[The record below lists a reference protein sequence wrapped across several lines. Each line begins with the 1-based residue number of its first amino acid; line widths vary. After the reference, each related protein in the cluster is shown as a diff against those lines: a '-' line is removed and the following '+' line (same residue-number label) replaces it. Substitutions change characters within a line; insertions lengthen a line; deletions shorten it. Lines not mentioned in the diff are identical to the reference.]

1 MNNPPSHLRRAA
13 RSAAGTLLFIA
24 ALHLIARNH
33 LNVPGAALSLAV
45 IFWSRQEG
53 VTGGFISA
61 GLSYSYLLWFHAGF
75 GAAEGVPYSAEAMQQ
90 LRLWALCLPLSAALV
105 GTVSNRAAQ
114 ARLMEQEKSLLHD
127 KERESRLL
135 LDKLQ
140 DAQGELEDR
149 ERRYR
154 FLADFM
160 PQMIWTAT
168 PEGIPDYFNNRW
180 MDFTGESLRESMSER
195 WVKALHPDDRERAAA
210 RWRLSVTTGQPYEI
224 EYRLRQA
231 GKSGDEEWRWH
242 LARGEALRDLKGHI
256 LHWAGTCTD
265 IHDQRVM
272 REQLERSVRHRTR
285 ELEQA
290 NVSLTE
296 EMQERRLVQHAM
308 DRILEYSLDVICTV
322 DGKGQIMHISH
333 ACEKVLGYAP
343 DEMIGQVVFDFIHPD
358 DQGRVMQI
366 ARGIMEG
373 AAHSG
378 FVKRWIRRDGTAIP
392 MMWSANWSSDDQF
405 MVCIGR
411 DVSAMKKAAGE
422 LETARKAA
430 DLANRAKSEFL
441 ANMSH
446 EIRTP
451 MNGVL
456 GMTGLLLDTG
466 LSHEQRD
473 FVETIRRSGELLLT
487 IINDILDFSKIEAGK
502 LVFENV
508 EFDLQDTL
516 GNSVE
521 LLAAA
526 ARSQGVDLFVNV
538 HSLIPQR
545 LRGDAGRLHQVI
557 NNLLSNAIRFTP
569 SGGEVAVRVFPV
581 LEQPQ
586 NGGTDGAGSILLRFE
601 VKDSGIGVDEST
613 RKRLFEPFTQ
623 ADAST
628 TRKYGGTG
636 LGLAICKRLVQMMG
650 GGIGMESEPGKGSVF
665 HFTAR
670 FGFGASVGTMEKPSP
685 PPEFPLLLDGLRV
698 LVVDNSA
705 AGRSLLAGWM
715 QNWRLNPVTMAG
727 AQEAL
732 DYLRNQA
739 SQGTPVC
746 VAVIDRELPGMS
758 GLELARAIHRDLSLG
773 AVETLLLSGSPS
785 PPQQSELT
793 EAGVRT
799 CLLKPLRPSCLL
811 DALSQ
816 LAGPM
821 ELLDS
826 TEIPSTPPLPALLS
840 DAGDKQAVP
849 APLPAELSSL
859 DTVAHARTT
868 RARVLLAEDNPI
880 NQKVALLQLRKL
892 GYEAD
897 AVANGREVLAA
908 LANAPYDVIL
918 MDCQMPEMDGYETS
932 RHLRRGLPGLPI
944 HIIALT
950 ANAMAGDRERCL
962 EAGMD
967 DYITKPVRMH
977 ELEGALKRWEQM
989 LQPSS

>member
-13 RSAAGTLLFIA
+13 RSAAGTLLFIV
-24 ALHLIARNH
+24 ALHLIARSH
-33 LNVPGAALSLAV
+33 LNAPGAALSLVV

-53 VTGGFISA
+53 VTGGFTSA
-61 GLSYSYLLWFHAGF
+61 ALCYSYLLWFHAGS
-75 GAAEGVPYSAEAMQQ
+75 GAVEGARGSTEAMQQ
-90 LRLWALCLPLSAALV
+90 LRLWALCMPLSAAMV
-105 GTVSNRAAQ
+105 GTVSHRAGQ
-114 ARLMEQEKSLLHD
+114 ARLVEQEKSLLHD

-160 PQMIWTAT
+160 PQMIWTTT
-168 PEGIPDYFNNRW
+168 PEGMPDYFNSRW
-180 MDFTGESLRESMSER
+180 MAFTGESLDESMSER
-195 WVKALHPDDRERAAA
+195 WVNALHPADRERAAA
-210 RWRLSVTTGQPYEI
+210 RWGVSVTTGQPYEI

-242 LARGEALRDLKGHI
+242 LARGEALRDPKGHI
-256 LHWAGTCTD
+256 VQWAGTCTD

-290 NVSLTE
+290 NISLTE
-296 EMQERRLVQHAM
+296 EMQERRIVQHAM

-322 DGKGQIMHISH
+322 NGEGGIMHISH

-343 DEMIGQVVFDFIHPD
+343 EEMIGQVVFDFIHPD

-378 FVKRWIRRDGTAIP
+378 FVKRWIRRDGTVIP

-411 DVSAMKKAAGE
+411 DISAMKKAAGE
-422 LETARKAA
+422 LETARRAA

-451 MNGVL
+451 MNGVM

-487 IINDILDFSKIEAGK
+487 VINDILDFSKIEAGK

-516 GNSVE
+516 DNSVE

-526 ARSQGVDLFVNV
+526 VRSQGVDLFVDV
-538 HSLIPQR
+538 HPLVPQR

-569 SGGEVAVRVFPV
+569 SGGEVTVRVFPV

-586 NGGTDGAGSILLRFE
+586 DARTDSVGSILLRFE
-601 VKDSGIGVDEST
+601 VKDSGIGMDEST
-613 RKRLFEPFTQ
+613 CKRLFEPFIQ

-636 LGLAICKRLVQMMG
+636 LGLAICKRLVSMMG
-650 GGIGMESEPGKGSVF
+650 GSIGMESESGKGSVF

-670 FGFGASVGTMEKPSP
+670 FGFDASVGTAGNVSP
-685 PPEFPLLLDGLRV
+685 PPEFPLQLDGLRV
-698 LVVDNSA
+698 LVVDDSA
-705 AGRSLLAGWM
+705 AGRSIVAGWM

-727 AQEAL
+727 AKEVL

-739 SQGTPVC
+739 SLGTPVC
-746 VAVIDRELPGMS
+746 VAVIDRDLPGMD

-773 AVETLLLSGSPS
+773 AVEIVLLSGSPS
-785 PPQQSELT
+785 PPRQSELT

-799 CLLKPLRPSCLL
+799 CLLKPLRPSRLL

-816 LAGPM
+816 LAGT
-821 ELLDS
+821 EHLLDS
-826 TEIPSTPPLPALLS
+826 TEIPSIPSLSPLLS
-840 DAGDKQAVP
+840 DAGDEPAVP
-849 APLPAELSSL
+849 ALPPAELPSL
-859 DTVAHARTT
+859 DTMAAARTT

-897 AVANGREVLAA
+897 AVANGQEVLAA
-908 LANAPYDVIL
+908 LENAPYDVIL

-932 RHLRRGLPGLPI
+932 RHLRREFPDLSI

-950 ANAMAGDRERCL
+950 ANAMTGDRERCL
-962 EAGMD
+962 EAGMN

-977 ELEGALKRWEQM
+977 ELEGALKRWEQA
-989 LQPSS
+989 LQHSS